1 MKRVKNRLR
10 SGRIIADTSQ
20 MPFQSFISGM
30 VQIELL
36 SNCEAVVEGCRSILA
51 YDEMEIKL
59 ATEKMKIAFYGR
71 ELSLKN
77 LNSESVIIVGIIDR
91 VEFIP

>member
-1 MKRVKNRLR
+1 LKKIKNRLR
-10 SGRIIADTSQ
+10 SGRMIADTAQ
-20 MPFQSFISGM
+20 IPYQSFVSGM

-36 SNCEAVVEGCRSILA
+36 SNREAVVEGCRSILS
-51 YDEMEIKL
+51 YDDLQIKL
-59 ATEKMKIAFYGR
+59 AAEKMQIAFYGR

-77 LNSESVIIVGIIDR
+77 LNSESVIIEGIIER